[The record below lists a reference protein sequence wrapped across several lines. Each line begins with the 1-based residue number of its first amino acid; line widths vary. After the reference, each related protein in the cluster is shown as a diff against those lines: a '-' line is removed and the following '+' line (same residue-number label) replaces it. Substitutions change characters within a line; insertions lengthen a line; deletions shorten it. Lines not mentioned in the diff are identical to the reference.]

1 MGATQDE
8 NNVQNNNDTSTR
20 FDKKYIDESL
30 RKYAHILHDCLIV
43 LEKECLTKEKKNK
56 MNLKK

>member
-1 MGATQDE
+1 MVQTQITQIMGDTQDE

-30 RKYAHILHDCLIV
+30 RKYAHILHDYLIV
-43 LEKECLTKEKKNK
+43 LKKNV
-56 MNLKK
+56 